1 MAIIL
6 GQILSA
12 DALSTLQA
20 DLAAAAW
27 QDGSATAGPQARKVK
42 ANHQLDA
49 ADPVAKRAATA
60 ISAALAVHTGFIAA
74 ALPRR
79 HTVPM
84 FSRYGPGEAYGAH
97 IDNAL
102 RMHGNER
109 LRTDLAA
116 TLFLADP
123 ASYDGGELVIETGFG
138 TSQVKLPAG
147 QMIVYPANTRHQ
159 VAPVTRGARL
169 AAVFWIQSMV
179 RDEGERALLIN
190 LDRAIHGLTQ
200 TVGAGNPHIV
210 GLTGTYHNL
219 LRRWLDT

>member
-1 MAIIL
+1 MAIII

-12 DALSTLQA
+12 QALATLQA
-20 DLAAAAW
+20 DLAAAPW
-27 QDGSATAGPQARKVK
+27 QDGSATAGPQARSVK
-42 ANHQLDA
+42 ANHQLDGT
-49 ADPVAKRAATA
+49 DPVAKRAAAT
-60 ISAALAVHTGFIAA
+60 ISAALAVNTGFIAA

-79 HTVPM
+79 HTIPM
-84 FSRYGPGEAYGAH
+84 FSRYGPGEAYGVH

-102 RMHGNER
+102 RLQGSER

-147 QMIVYPANTRHQ
+147 QMIVYPATTRHQ

-179 RDEGERALLIN
+179 RDEGARALLID
-190 LDRAIHGLTQ
+190 LDRAIQGLTQ
-200 TVGAGNPHIV
+200 TVGAGNPHIL